1 MPEYLAPGVYVE
13 ETSFRAKSIEG
24 VATST
29 CGFVGQARYG
39 PIQGLPELVTSYEDF
54 KRLFGDS
61 EELLLGSSL
70 TLNHL
75 AYAVR
80 LFFENGG
87 KRVYVSRIYSRLPVV
102 PPGLNADGVA
112 EVVLLPGTG
121 ATEAVQRVS
130 TDRLAFRARFPGRA
144 GNLQVVARA
153 IRSANLLTGVSPSK
167 RLNGVRPGD
176 VLEHVIVG
184 NAKDRIVTN
193 GPADPAAIDPDNL
206 YTVSFG
212 SSGEP
217 VLTRASGG
225 APLALGSANVLQK
238 ITVDIEVRPNPDGST
253 GERSELFQRLSVHPD
268 ADDFIGQVLR
278 HGDRP
283 GVQPPADTSQRIYL
297 ARGAGAA
304 TKLVPPFPTGSAA
317 SEADKA
323 LFARN
328 LLVALTT
335 ATGAAAA
342 SPCPPLLLSGGS
354 DGQTV
359 ASAEFSGGG
368 EGTDATGLK
377 ALAEIDDIAIVAAP
391 GSAALSDLQE
401 LQAVR
406 NALVSHCENL
416 RYRFAIL
423 AGPRDVNQAGIRAV
437 RSQIDSKY
445 AALYYPWLLLPP
457 VERNG
462 PPLAL
467 SPEGA
472 MAGIYARS
480 DIERGVHKAPAN
492 ETVRGVLGFNRNVGK
507 GEQDVLNPEG
517 INCLRFF
524 EGRGYRVWGARTI
537 SSDPEWIYVNVRRLF
552 IFLEHSIDR
561 STQWAVFEPNN
572 EQLWLK
578 IRLTIESF
586 LYDVW
591 RTGAL
596 LGSKPEDA
604 YFVRCDRS
612 TMSQGDLDNGRLI
625 CLIGV
630 APTKPAEFVI
640 FRIGQWTADAS
651 II

>member
-39 PIQGLPELVTSYEDF
+39 PIRGLPELVTSYEDF
-54 KRLFGDS
+54 RRLFGDS
-61 EELLLGSSL
+61 DDLLLDGKS
-70 TLNHL
+70 TTNHL

-87 KRVYVSRIYSRLPVV
+87 KRVYVSRLYS
-102 PPGLNADGVA
+102 PPAAAGSGVNADGMA
-112 EVVLLPGTG
+112 ETVLLSGSGPTDDD
-121 ATEAVQRVS
+121 RVS
-130 TDRLAFRARFPGRA
+130 LRARFPGRA
-144 GNLQVVARA
+144 GNLQVVVRA
-153 IRSANLLTGVSPSK
+153 LRSGNLLTGATGAKQLS
-167 RLNGVRPGD
+167 GVRRGD
-176 VLEHVIVG
+176 VVETSG
-184 NAKDRIVTN
+184 TAKDRVVSAGGTN
-193 GPADPAAIDPDNL
+193 AIDPNNL
-206 YTVSFG
+206 YAVSLG
-212 SSGEP
+212 STGQP
-217 VLTRASGG
+217 VLTRADGTNLSV
-225 APLALGSANVLQK
+225 ATTTDAIQK

-253 GERSELFQRLSVHPD
+253 GGRSELFQRLSAHPD
-268 ADDFIGQVLR
+268 SEDFIGQVLR
-278 HGDRP
+278 HDDRD
-283 GVQPPADTSQRIYL
+283 GVQPPADGSQRIYL

-304 TKLVPPFPTGSAA
+304 PMPMPHFPSGTDATDGVKAAFARDLLEALTLAATTEPTEPRPPF
-317 SEADKA
+317 
-323 LFARN
+323 
-328 LLVALTT
+328 
-335 ATGAAAA
+335 
-342 SPCPPLLLSGGS
+342 LLSGGS
-354 DGQTV
+354 DGQAV
-359 ASAEFSGGG
+359 VGSDFEGSG
-368 EGTDATGLK
+368 EGRDASGLK

-391 GSAALSDLQE
+391 GSAALAGSE
-401 LQAVR
+401 PQAVT
-406 NALVSHCENL
+406 NALISHCETL

-423 AGPRDVNQAGIRAV
+423 AGPRDANQAGIRAV

-457 VERNG
+457 VQRNG
-462 PPLAL
+462 PPLPL

-472 MAGIYARS
+472 TAGIYARS

-537 SSDPEWIYVNVRRLF
+537 SSDPEWTYVNVRRLF

-572 EQLWLK
+572 EELWLK

>member
-39 PIQGLPELVTSYEDF
+39 PINGLPELVTSYEDF
-54 KRLFGDS
+54 KRIFGDS
-61 EELLLGSSL
+61 DDLLLGGSL
-70 TLNHL
+70 LPNHL

-87 KRVYVSRIYSRLPVV
+87 KRVYISRVYKPPVAA
-102 PPGLNADGVA
+102 PGVRTDGLADV
-112 EVVLLPGTG
+112 ELFTGT
-121 ATEAVQRVS
+121 TSSKSVH
-130 TDRLAFRARFPGRA
+130 LRARYPGRA
-144 GNLQVVARA
+144 GNVQVAVKAL
-153 IRSANLLTGVSPSK
+153 RSGNLLTGGSTK
-167 RLNGVRPGD
+167 KLNGVRPGD
-176 VLEHVIVG
+176 LVEHVLTGDPKGRVV
-184 NAKDRIVTN
+184 NN
-193 GPADPAAIDPDNL
+193 GPVASDSDAIDPANL
-206 YTVSFG
+206 YAVSFD
-212 SSGEP
+212 SSGQP
-217 VLTRASGG
+217 VLTKAAGG
-225 APLALGSANVLQK
+225 GTTLSVSTANVIQK
-238 ITVDIEVRPNPDGST
+238 ITLDLDIHPNPDGST
-253 GERSELFQRLSVHPD
+253 GARSELFQRLSAHPD
-268 ADDFIGQVLR
+268 SEDFIGTILR
-278 HGDRP
+278 HNDRP
-283 GVQPPADTSQRIYL
+283 EAQPPADSSQRIYL
-297 ARGAGAA
+297 FREDPFPSGLASTEAEKAGFA
-304 TKLVPPFPTGSAA
+304 TDLLIALTQQPGSKPASPRPPFG
-317 SEADKA
+317 
-323 LFARN
+323 
-328 LLVALTT
+328 
-335 ATGAAAA
+335 
-342 SPCPPLLLSGGS
+342 LSGGS
-354 DGQTV
+354 DGQPV
-359 ASAEFSGGG
+359 SSAEFTGSG
-368 EGTDATGLK
+368 EGKDAKGLA

-391 GSAALSDLQE
+391 GSAALAE
-401 LQAVR
+401 GERQAVS
-406 NALVSHCENL
+406 NALISHCENL

-423 AGPRDVNQAGIRAV
+423 AGPRDANQAGIRGV

-472 MAGIYARS
+472 VAGIYARS

-492 ETVRGVLGFNRNVGK
+492 ETVRGVLGFSRNVGK

-552 IFLEHSIDR
+552 IYLEHSIDR

-572 EQLWLK
+572 EELWLK

>member
-39 PIQGLPELVTSYEDF
+39 PIKGLPELVTSYEDF
-54 KRLFGDS
+54 KRLFGDND
-61 EELLLGSSL
+61 LLLLDGIP

-87 KRVYVSRIYSRLPVV
+87 KRVYVSRLYSAPSVGTTDV
-102 PPGLNADGVA
+102 NADGIA
-112 EVVLLPGTG
+112 EAVLIAGTG
-121 ATEAVQRVS
+121 ATDDNRVS
-130 TDRLAFRARFPGRA
+130 LRARFPGRA
-144 GNLQVVARA
+144 GNVQVTVRA
-153 IRSANLLTGVSPSK
+153 LRSGNLLTGVAGAK
-167 RLNGVRPGD
+167 RLSGVRRGD
-176 VLEHVIVG
+176 VVEVI
-184 NAKDRIVTN
+184 
-193 GPADPAAIDPDNL
+193 PAGDTIKQRLVSADGAQAVAPDQLYAI
-206 YTVSFG
+206 SMG
-212 SSGEP
+212 SSGQI
-217 VLTRASGG
+217 VLTKGD
-225 APLALGSANVLQK
+225 GSTLDVAITDAVAIQK
-238 ITVDIEVRPNPDGST
+238 ITVDLEVQPNPDGSSGT
-253 GERSELFQRLSVHPD
+253 RSDLYQRLSVHAD
-268 ADDFIGQVLR
+268 SDDFIGQVLR
-278 HGDRP
+278 YDDRD
-283 GVQPPADTSQRIYL
+283 GVQPPADGSQRIYL

-304 TKLVPPFPTGSAA
+304 TDAQKAA
-317 SEADKA
+317 
-323 LFARN
+323 FARD
-328 LLVALTT
+328 LLVALTLDP
-335 ATGAAAA
+335 GASDPNEARPAFV
-342 SPCPPLLLSGGS
+342 LRGGS
-354 DGQTV
+354 DGQAVV
-359 ASAEFSGGG
+359 ASDFEGSG
-368 EGTDATGLK
+368 EGPDATGLN
-377 ALAEIDDIAIVAAP
+377 ALAEIDEIAIVAAP
-391 GSAALSDLQE
+391 GSAALADTE
-401 LQAVR
+401 RQAVT
-406 NALVSHCENL
+406 NALINHCENL

-423 AGPRDVNQAGIRAV
+423 AGPRDADQAGIRAV
-437 RSQIDSKY
+437 RSQIDSEY

-462 PPLAL
+462 PPLVL

-472 MAGIYARS
+472 VTGIYARS

-492 ETVRGVLGFNRNVGK
+492 ETVRGVLGFNRNVGQY
-507 GEQDVLNPEG
+507 EQDVLNPEG

-524 EGRGYRVWGARTI
+524 EGSGYRVWGARTI
-537 SSDPEWIYVNVRRLF
+537 SSDPEWVYVNVRRLF

-572 EQLWLK
+572 EELWLK

-640 FRIGQWTADAS
+640 FRISQWTADAS

>member
-1 MPEYLAPGVYVE
+1 
-13 ETSFRAKSIEG
+13 
-24 VATST
+24 
-29 CGFVGQARYG
+29 
-39 PIQGLPELVTSYEDF
+39 
-54 KRLFGDS
+54 
-61 EELLLGSSL
+61 
-70 TLNHL
+70 
-75 AYAVR
+75 
-80 LFFENGG
+80 
-87 KRVYVSRIYSRLPVV
+87 
-102 PPGLNADGVA
+102 
-112 EVVLLPGTG
+112 
-121 ATEAVQRVS
+121 
-130 TDRLAFRARFPGRA
+130 
-144 GNLQVVARA
+144 
-153 IRSANLLTGVSPSK
+153 
-167 RLNGVRPGD
+167 
-176 VLEHVIVG
+176 
-184 NAKDRIVTN
+184 
-193 GPADPAAIDPDNL
+193 
-206 YTVSFG
+206 
-212 SSGEP
+212 
-217 VLTRASGG
+217 
-225 APLALGSANVLQK
+225 
-238 ITVDIEVRPNPDGST
+238 
-253 GERSELFQRLSVHPD
+253 LSVH
-268 ADDFIGQVLR
+268 ADSEDFIGQVLR
-278 HGDRP
+278 HDDRD
-283 GVQPPADTSQRIYL
+283 GVQPPADGSQRIYF

-304 TKLVPPFPTGSAA
+304 SKPVPPFPQGTAA
-317 SEADKA
+317 TDALKAAFARDLLAALTLDSGAPDPDKA
-323 LFARN
+323 RPAFVLR
-328 LLVALTT
+328 
-335 ATGAAAA
+335 
-342 SPCPPLLLSGGS
+342 GGS
-354 DGQTV
+354 DGQAVV
-359 ASAEFSGGG
+359 ASDFEGSG
-368 EGTDATGLK
+368 EGRDAKGLN

-391 GSAALSDLQE
+391 GSAALADTE
-401 LQAVR
+401 RQAVT
-406 NALVSHCENL
+406 NALISHCENL

-423 AGPRDVNQAGIRAV
+423 AGPRDLNQAGIRAV

-537 SSDPEWIYVNVRRLF
+537 SSDPEWVYVNVRRLF

-572 EQLWLK
+572 EELWLK

>member
-29 CGFVGQARYG
+29 CGFVGQARFG
-39 PIQGLPELVTSYEDF
+39 PTQGLPELVTSYEEYL
-54 KRLFGDS
+54 RLFGDS
-61 EELLLGSSL
+61 DDLLLGGVS
-70 TLNHL
+70 TANHL
-75 AYAVR
+75 AFAVR

-87 KRVYVSRIYSRLPVV
+87 KRVYVSRVH
-102 PPGLNADGVA
+102 NAA
-112 EVVLLPGTG
+112 AG
-121 ATEAVQRVS
+121 ASGIAEAVVIPGSGAGAPERV
-130 TDRLAFRARFPGRA
+130 TFRARFPGRA
-144 GNLQVVARA
+144 GNVEVLVRAR
-153 IRSANLLTGVSPSK
+153 RGGNLLTEVAGARRLTGLRRGDQVEVSPTLRAREVSA
-167 RLNGVRPGD
+167 GSPD
-176 VLEHVIVG
+176 Q
-184 NAKDRIVTN
+184 
-193 GPADPAAIDPDNL
+193 IDFTNL
-206 YTVSFG
+206 YAVSLG
-212 SSGEP
+212 ATGQP
-217 VLTRASGG
+217 VLTRADGQVLDLTTLV
-225 APLALGSANVLQK
+225 AGSVAQK
-238 ITVDIEVRPNPDGST
+238 ISLDLEVRPNPDGST
-253 GERSELFQRLSVHPD
+253 GARTELFQRLSAHPD
-268 ADDFIGQVLR
+268 SEDFIGQVLR
-278 HGDRP
+278 HDDRP
-283 GVQPPADTSQRIYL
+283 GIQPPADTSQRIYL

-304 TKLVPPFPTGSAA
+304 SRPQPPFPEGTAFSETVKAA
-317 SEADKA
+317 
-323 LFARN
+323 FARQ
-328 LLVALTT
+328 LLEGLTSD
-335 ATGAAAA
+335 AAA
-342 SPCPPLLLSGGS
+342 PPAAPRPPFRLEGGTDGNTMVAANVVGSGAGR
-354 DGQTV
+354 
-359 ASAEFSGGG
+359 
-368 EGTDATGLK
+368 DATGLN

-391 GSAALSDLQE
+391 GGAALTEALE
-401 LQAVR
+401 RQAVR
-406 NALVSHCENL
+406 NALISHCETL

-423 AGPRDVNQAGIRAV
+423 AGHRDANQAAIREV

-492 ETVRGVLGFNRNVGK
+492 ETVRGVLGFTRNVGK

-572 EQLWLK
+572 QELWLK

-586 LYDVW
+586 LYDIW
-591 RTGAL
+591 RSGAL

>member
-1 MPEYLAPGVYVE
+1 M
-13 ETSFRAKSIEG
+13 
-24 VATST
+24 
-29 CGFVGQARYG
+29 
-39 PIQGLPELVTSYEDF
+39 
-54 KRLFGDS
+54 
-61 EELLLGSSL
+61 
-70 TLNHL
+70 
-75 AYAVR
+75 
-80 LFFENGG
+80 
-87 KRVYVSRIYSRLPVV
+87 YVSRLYR
-102 PPGLNADGVA
+102 PPAGVNADGVA
-112 EVVLLPGTG
+112 ELVLLQGTG
-121 ATEAVQRVS
+121 ADDAAKRISIDRV
-130 TDRLAFRARFPGRA
+130 AFRARFPGRA
-144 GNLQVVARA
+144 GNLQVVVRA
-153 IRSANLLTGVSPSK
+153 IRSGNLLTGEGASK

-176 VLEHVIVG
+176 VVEHVITDPITK
-184 NAKDRIVTN
+184 APKDRIVTN
-193 GPADPAAIDPDNL
+193 GPSDPAAIDASNL
-206 YTVSFG
+206 YTVSLG
-212 SSGEP
+212 TNGQP
-217 VLTRASGG
+217 VLTRATG
-225 APLALGSANVLQK
+225 ASPLNVVDASVVVLQK

-253 GERSELFQRLSVHPD
+253 GDRGELFQRLSVHPD
-268 ADDFIGQVLR
+268 SEDFIGQVLR
-278 HGDRP
+278 HEDRE

-297 ARGAGAA
+297 ARGAGA
-304 TKLVPPFPTGSAA
+304 TPKPVPPFPTGSTGSAA
-317 SEADKA
+317 TEEVKA
-323 LFARN
+323 RFAKD

-335 ATGAAAA
+335 ATGAPAG
-342 SPCPPLLLSGGS
+342 SPRPPFLLSGGT
-354 DGQTV
+354 DGQALVGADFTG
-359 ASAEFSGGG
+359 SG
-368 EGTDATGLK
+368 EGKDAKGLI

-391 GSAALSDLQE
+391 GSAALTDPRES
-401 LQAVR
+401 QAVR
-406 NALVSHCENL
+406 NALISHCENL

-423 AGPRDVNQAGIRAV
+423 AGPRDANQAAIRAV

-462 PPLAL
+462 PPLPL

-572 EQLWLK
+572 EELWLK
-578 IRLTIESF
+578 VRLTIESF

>member
-24 VATST
+24 VATSS

-39 PIQGLPELVTSYEDF
+39 PIKGLPELVTSYEDF
-54 KRLFGDS
+54 KRLFGDHD
-61 EELLLGSSL
+61 LLLLDGIP

-87 KRVYVSRIYSRLPVV
+87 KRVYISRLYSAPTAVAAGV
-102 PPGLNADGVA
+102 NADGVA
-112 EVVLLPGTG
+112 ESVLIAGTG
-121 ATEAVQRVS
+121 ATDVDRVS
-130 TDRLAFRARFPGRA
+130 LRARFPGRA
-144 GNLQVVARA
+144 GNVQVTVRA
-153 IRSANLLTGVSPSK
+153 LRSGNLLTGVTGSK
-167 RLNGVRPGD
+167 RLSGVRRGD
-176 VLEHVIVG
+176 VVEVI
-184 NAKDRIVTN
+184 
-193 GPADPAAIDPDNL
+193 PAGGTIKQRVVSAGGAEAITPDHL
-206 YTVSFG
+206 YAISMG
-212 SSGEP
+212 SSGQI
-217 VLTRASGG
+217 VLTRGD
-225 APLALGSANVLQK
+225 GSILDVAITDAVAIQK
-238 ITVDIEVRPNPDGST
+238 ITVDLEVHPNPDGSS
-253 GERSELFQRLSVHPD
+253 GARSDLYQRMSVH
-268 ADDFIGQVLR
+268 ADSEDFIGQVLR
-278 HGDRP
+278 HDDRD
-283 GVQPPADTSQRIYL
+283 GVQPPADSSQRIYL
-297 ARGAGAA
+297 ARGAGSAS
-304 TKLVPPFPTGSAA
+304 KPVPPFPQGTAA
-317 SEADKA
+317 TDALKA
-323 LFARN
+323 AFARD
-328 LLVALTT
+328 LLAALTLDS
-335 ATGAAAA
+335 GAPDPDEARPAFA
-342 SPCPPLLLSGGS
+342 LRGGS
-354 DGQTV
+354 DGQAVV
-359 ASAEFSGGG
+359 ASDFDGSG
-368 EGTDATGLK
+368 EGRDAKGLK

-391 GSAALSDLQE
+391 GSAALADTE
-401 LQAVR
+401 RQAVT
-406 NALVSHCENL
+406 NALISHCENL

-423 AGPRDVNQAGIRAV
+423 AGPRDLNQTGIRAV
-437 RSQIDSKY
+437 RSQIDSKH

-457 VERNG
+457 VERNS

-492 ETVRGVLGFNRNVGK
+492 ETVRGVLGFNRNVDK
-507 GEQDVLNPEG
+507 GEQYVLNPEG

-537 SSDPEWIYVNVRRLF
+537 SSDPEWVYVNVRRLF

-572 EQLWLK
+572 EELWLK

>member
-29 CGFVGQARYG
+29 CGFVGQVRYG
-39 PIQGLPELVTSYEDF
+39 PIKGLPELVTSYEDF
-54 KRLFGDS
+54 KRLFGDND
-61 EELLLGSSL
+61 LLLLDGIP

-87 KRVYVSRIYSRLPVV
+87 KRVYVSRLYSAPTAVAAGV
-102 PPGLNADGVA
+102 NADGVA
-112 EVVLLPGTG
+112 ESVLIAGTG
-121 ATEAVQRVS
+121 ATDVDRVS
-130 TDRLAFRARFPGRA
+130 LRARFPGRA
-144 GNLQVVARA
+144 GNVQVTVRA
-153 IRSANLLTGVSPSK
+153 LRSGNLLTGVTGSK
-167 RLNGVRPGD
+167 RLSGVRRGD
-176 VLEHVIVG
+176 VVEVIPTGGTIKQREVSAG
-184 NAKDRIVTN
+184 GAK
-193 GPADPAAIDPDNL
+193 AITPDQL
-206 YTVSFG
+206 YAISMG
-212 SSGEP
+212 STGQI
-217 VLTRASGG
+217 VLTRGD
-225 APLALGSANVLQK
+225 GSILDVAITDAVAIQK
-238 ITVDIEVRPNPDGST
+238 ITVDLEVQPNPDGSS
-253 GERSELFQRLSVHPD
+253 GARSDLYQRLSVH
-268 ADDFIGQVLR
+268 ADSEDFIGQVLR
-278 HGDRP
+278 HDDRD
-283 GVQPPADTSQRIYL
+283 GVQPPADGSQRIYF

-304 TKLVPPFPTGSAA
+304 SKPVPPFPQGTAA
-317 SEADKA
+317 TDALKAAFARDLLAALTLDSGAPDPDKA
-323 LFARN
+323 RPAFVLR
-328 LLVALTT
+328 
-335 ATGAAAA
+335 
-342 SPCPPLLLSGGS
+342 GGS
-354 DGQTV
+354 DGQAVV
-359 ASAEFSGGG
+359 ASDFEGSG
-368 EGTDATGLK
+368 EGRDAKGLN

-391 GSAALSDLQE
+391 GSAALADTE
-401 LQAVR
+401 RQAVT
-406 NALVSHCENL
+406 NALISHCENL

-423 AGPRDVNQAGIRAV
+423 AGPRDLNQAGIRAV

-537 SSDPEWIYVNVRRLF
+537 SSDPEWVYVNVRRLF

-572 EQLWLK
+572 EELWLK